1 MKIRFPS
8 ANRATWRN
16 RFIEIARQVEAGSA
30 PRSLVIAAGLRARS
44 RIASQGALRH
54 VRPAA

>member
-8 ANRATWRN
+8 ENRATWRN
-16 RFIEIARQVEAGSA
+16 RFLEIARQVEAGSA
-30 PRSLVIAAGLRARS
+30 PVSLVVAASLRTRS
-44 RIASQGALRH
+44 RLAAAGALRH